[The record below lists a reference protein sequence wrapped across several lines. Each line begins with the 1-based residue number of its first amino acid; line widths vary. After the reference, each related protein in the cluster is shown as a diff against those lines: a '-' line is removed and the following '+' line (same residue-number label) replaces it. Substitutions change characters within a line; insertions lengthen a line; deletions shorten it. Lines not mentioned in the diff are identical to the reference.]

1 MSAITGQVVLEGIR
15 RVACEP
21 GEQNSQQPFLHCF
34 CFCSCLRV
42 LVMSSYFDFPQWRT
56 VNQTWKPNK
65 TFSPQVAFG
74 HAIITAV
81 ETKLE
86 HMTNFNEQSP
96 EIYFNVSFKK
106 IARGGTVVSLL
117 SS

>member
-1 MSAITGQVVLEGIR
+1 M
-15 RVACEP
+15 
-21 GEQNSQQPFLHCF
+21 
-34 CFCSCLRV
+34 
-42 LVMSSYFDFPQWRT
+42 
-56 VNQTWKPNK
+56 NQTWKPNK

-74 HAIITAV
+74 HGIITAV

-86 HMTNFNEQSP
+86 HMANFNKQSL

-106 IARGGTVVSLL
+106 IARGRTVVSSL